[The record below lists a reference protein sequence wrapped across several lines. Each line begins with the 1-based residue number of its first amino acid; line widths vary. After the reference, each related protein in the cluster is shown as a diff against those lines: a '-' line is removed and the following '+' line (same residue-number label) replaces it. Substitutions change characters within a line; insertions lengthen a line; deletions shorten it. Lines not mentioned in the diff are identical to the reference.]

1 MQRGQ
6 RYSVAQSRKKIPSAV
21 ETQFLHDMRA
31 IVERI
36 SELIV
41 NDGKRRANPES
52 TLTALLQLALSM
64 ESTFAVWCQRHA
76 HLERVGSDPAIRGNL
91 KRRAD
96 EAMEDA
102 DRIAERLHQITGT
115 TELSVNW
122 LPSASEPVSLE
133 RWTLGGAVR
142 DGIAEDSLALEGYG
156 KLIQYVEQHDA
167 PTATILEAIVRARR
181 RRLRS
186 DPGRA
191 LAS

>member
-1 MQRGQ
+1 M
-6 RYSVAQSRKKIPSAV
+6 AQSRKKIPSAV
-21 ETQFLHDMRA
+21 ENQFLHDMRA

-41 NDGKRRANPES
+41 NAGKRRANPEN

-64 ESTFAVWCQRHA
+64 ESTFAVWCQRHV
-76 HLERVGSDPAIRGNL
+76 HLERVSLDSAVKGNL

-96 EAMEDA
+96 AAMEDA

-133 RWTLGGAVR
+133 RWTLSGAVR
-142 DGIAEDSLALEGYG
+142 DEIAADLLALEGYG
-156 KLIQYVEQHDA
+156 KLISYMEQHDA
-167 PTATILEAIVRARR
+167 PTAAMLEAIVCARR
-181 RRLRS
+181 RRFHP